1 MAVKKNEERKEQI
14 LRAAE
19 KLFARKGYP
28 ETTIVDIVKEAK
40 ISEATLYEYFSSK
53 EELLFSIPRGLTLM
67 EKEKL
72 EFILA
77 HVRGVK
83 AKIRCFIYHYLWIWQ
98 THPDYTSIAL
108 LQLRQNRNFSKTE
121 EWHIIRDFLRT
132 LIPDIKNGIENGELK
147 PETNPELVLTMMLST
162 IEYLAVNWILHG
174 KPENLLDYVDPITDQ
189 LLGGIVNSDYK
200 E

>member
-1 MAVKKNEERKEQI
+1 MAAKKSEERKEQI

-53 EELLFSIPRGLTLM
+53 EELLFSIPGGLTLH
-67 EKEKL
+67 EKEQL

-77 HVRGVK
+77 HVRGT
-83 AKIRCFIYHYLWIWQ
+83 AGKIRSFIYHYLWFWQ
-98 THPDYTSIAL
+98 THPDYAAVAFL
-108 LQLRQNRNFSKTE
+108 HLKQNRNFINSEAWT
-121 EWHIIRDFLRT
+121 IIHDTVRIL
-132 LIPDIKNGIENGELK
+132 LPDIKKGIEDGELK
-147 PETNPELVLTMMLST
+147 SGTNPELVLTMILST
-162 IEYLAVNWILHG
+162 TEYLVVSRVLSG

-189 LLGGIVNSDYK
+189 LLGGIINAGQDF
-200 E
+200 

>member
-19 KLFARKGYP
+19 RLFSRRGYP
-28 ETTIVDIVKEAK
+28 ETTIVDIAREAK

-67 EKEKL
+67 EKDRL

-77 HVRGVK
+77 HVKGIE
-83 AKIRCFIYHYLWIWQ
+83 AKIRCFIYHYIWIWQ
-98 THPDYTSIAL
+98 THPDYASVAF
-108 LQLRQNRNFSKTE
+108 LQLRQNRNFIKTE
-121 EWHIIRDFLRT
+121 EWQIIRDFLRI
-132 LIPDIKNGIENGELK
+132 LIPDIKKGIEDGELK

-162 IEYLAVNWILHG
+162 IEYMVVNWILHG
-174 KPENLLDYVDPITDQ
+174 KPENLLDFVDPITDQ
-189 LLGGIVNSDYK
+189 LLGGIVSRT
-200 E
+200 